1 LVPTLLTIVILT
13 KPVSANIAGT
23 TQCRLSVEVDGR
35 NALFKRLVLSL
46 QHVAPEFR
54 LLVEQPHAI
63 TVRSCQWPLC
73 RIPVTI
79 LTHFPPNTL
88 SVSN

>member
-1 LVPTLLTIVILT
+1 
-13 KPVSANIAGT
+13 
-23 TQCRLSVEVDGR
+23 
-35 NALFKRLVLSL
+35 
-46 QHVAPEFR
+46 VAPEFR
-54 LLVEQPHAI
+54 LLVEQLHAI
-63 TVRSCQWPLC
+63 TVRSRQWPLC